1 MADIRT
7 RVVMT
12 DAMSPAIKAMNKALG
27 TVLSSFYNLQQATT
41 KSVDTSAIDS
51 ARDSLAKFDTSAITE
66 AQEQLAL
73 VEQQLDEISSDV
85 DEINGKGGKTHDLL
99 SGIGAKVLAMGGA
112 YVGLGA
118 IKKAIDYASDLAEV
132 QNVVDVT
139 FKSNAETVNEW
150 SKTTLEA
157 FGLNELTAKRFSGT
171 MGAMLK
177 SSGMAGKEVTDMAMK
192 ITELSGD
199 MASFYNLEAD
209 EAFNKIRSGISGE
222 TEPLKQLG
230 INMSVANLEAYALS
244 QGISKPFEK
253 MSQAE
258 QVMLR
263 YNYLLQATAD
273 AQGDFA
279 RTSDS
284 FSNQM
289 KLVKENWNQ
298 LTGQIA
304 GYVLPLLAQGL
315 QMVNNVLAVVS
326 QNLDIILPAMGALVA
341 IMAVYA
347 GHLAVVH
354 GIELAQLAIKGALAM
369 LEGVHAIAIWAT
381 TSATWAEVMAQTS
394 LNSALYACP
403 LVWILGLIIAVVAVI
418 YLVATAIAKVTGVAS
433 SGLGVIMGAVYAVMA
448 VFQNLWIFL
457 QTSASIIA
465 QVFHNCAEN
474 MRIAFSNSIKAVQGF
489 FYGLLATAMSVIS
502 QIAAALSKLPFVEF
516 DASGLISKAD
526 EYAAKQAELAA
537 SKEDYKPVNG
547 DQITQDAFAN
557 VEWKDIGEGFRKG
570 AEKGDA
576 WSAKIGDFFT
586 GGADSG
592 TSFAMDDIAS
602 GVGDIANNTG
612 KSAGSAGDI
621 ANKLDATKE
630 EIKYLRDIAEREA
643 INRYT
648 TASINVDMSG
658 MSNTVNSGMDIDEFM
673 DAFTESVEESIFML
687 AEGVHV

>member
-1 MADIRT
+1 MADIRS
-7 RVVMT
+7 RVVIT
-12 DAMSPAIKAMNKALG
+12 DAMSPALKAMNKALG
-27 TVLSSFYNLQQATT
+27 TVLASFNRLQEATGRT
-41 KSVDTSAIDS
+41 VDTSALTDAIGELGRID
-51 ARDSLAKFDTSAITE
+51 A
-66 AQEQLAL
+66 
-73 VEQQLDEISSDV
+73 QLDEISRDV
-85 DEINGKGGKTHDLL
+85 DEINSKGKKSNDLL
-99 SGIGAKVLAMGGA
+99 SGIGGKLLAMGGA

-118 IKKAIDYASDLAEV
+118 VKNAIGYASDLAEV

-139 FKSNAETVNEW
+139 FRKNAETVNEW

-177 SSGMAGKEVTDMAMK
+177 SSGMTGDEVADMAMK

-199 MASFYNLEAD
+199 MASFYNLGAD
-209 EAFNKIRSGISGE
+209 EAFAKIRSGISGE

-230 INMSVANLEAYALS
+230 INMSVANLEAYALA
-244 QGISKPFEK
+244 QGIDKPFEK

-289 KLVKENWNQ
+289 KLVKENWTQ
-298 LTGQIA
+298 LTGTIA
-304 GYVLPLLAQGL
+304 SYVLPLLAQGL
-315 QMVNNVLAVVS
+315 SLVNNVLSVVS

-354 GIELAQLAIKGALAM
+354 GIELAQMAVKGALAM
-369 LEGVHAIAIWAT
+369 LEGVHALAIWAT

-433 SGLGVIMGAVYAVMA
+433 SGLGVIVGAVYAVIA
-448 VFQNLWIFL
+448 VFQNLWKFITTLASAIGKIF
-457 QTSASIIA
+457 QTIG
-465 QVFHNCAEN
+465 EN
-474 MRIAFSNSIKAVQGF
+474 IRIAFSNSIKSVQSI
-489 FYGLLATAMSVIS
+489 FYGLLSTAMSVIG
-502 QIAAALSKLPFVEF
+502 QIAEALSKLPFVEF
-516 DASGLISKAD
+516 DGAGLIGKAQ
-526 EYAAKQAELAA
+526 EYASKQAEINA
-537 SKEDYKPVNG
+537 SKEEFKELDIG
-547 DQITQDAFAN
+547 GAMSDAFAN
-557 VEWKDIGEGFRKG
+557 VEWKDIGQSFQKG
-570 AEKGDA
+570 ADRGDS
-576 WSAKIGDFFT
+576 WSAKIGEFFT
-586 GGADSG
+586 GGEGAGTNFALDEIADNTAQTAG
-592 TSFAMDDIAS
+592 
-602 GVGDIANNTG
+602 NTG
-612 KSAGSAGDI
+612 KGAGSAGDI

-658 MSNTVNSGMDIDEFM
+658 MNNTVNSGMDINGFM
-673 DAFTESVEESIFML
+673 NALTESVEESIFML